1 LIASGS
7 LAQEAAR
14 IEEIAETFPRLR
26 ERLDQE
32 GMSLSGGEQQ
42 MLAIARAMMSRP
54 RLILLDEPSEGIMPL
69 LVIEM
74 FRLFEQMKR
83 DGTTI
88 LLVEQ
93 NVERALSVSDRA
105 YVMDQGVIVH
115 TDTARNLL
123 ADKAIQERYCSV

>member
-1 LIASGS
+1 
-7 LAQEAAR
+7 
-14 IEEIAETFPRLR
+14 
-26 ERLDQE
+26 
-32 GMSLSGGEQQ
+32 
-42 MLAIARAMMSRP
+42 
-54 RLILLDEPSEGIMPL
+54 
-69 LVIEM
+69 M